1 MSINRSFFSV
11 IVDTCNHEKWISKCL
26 NSCILQDYDNFEI
39 IIVDAK
45 SDDKTY
51 KICENY
57 SRRDNRIK
65 LFQNKKRLPQV
76 ANFIFLSNLAR
87 ANSILISIDGDDW
100 FKNNSVLSKLNEV
113 YQDKNVWMTYG
124 TYEEYPYRDVTFH
137 YEAYPDDVIN
147 SNSFREYK
155 WLASHL
161 RTFRKDLIEKID
173 LNDLKDEEGNWLETT
188 GDQAI
193 MLPMLEMCGE
203 RSRYISDILY
213 VYNVFET
220 ARDTNLNERRQIQL
234 AKYIRSKPKYNKLK
248 DLD

>member
-1 MSINRSFFSV
+1 M
-11 IVDTCNHEKWISKCL
+11 
-26 NSCILQDYDNFEI
+26 

-51 KICENY
+51 KICEDY
-57 SRRDNRIK
+57 SSRDNRIK
-65 LFQNKKRLPQV
+65 LFQNTERLSQV
-76 ANFIFLSNLAR
+76 ANFIILSNLAR
-87 ANSILISIDGDDW
+87 ANSILVSIDGDDW
-100 FKNNSVLSKLNEV
+100 FKNNSVLSKLNVV

-161 RTFRKDLIEKID
+161 RTFRKDLIQKID
-173 LNDLKDEEGNWLETT
+173 LNDLKDERGNWLETT

-193 MLPMLEMCGE
+193 MLPMLEMSGE
-203 RSRYISDILY
+203 RSRYIPDILY

-220 ARDTNLNERRQIQL
+220 ARDTNLNERRQIEL